1 MARSSSLPAASC
13 KAGTGRREKNRPQAG
28 NGQAKACPTKVG
40 HALACPSFH
49 GFLPPIPLPGLL
61 WQPVSRA
68 YPNLDALAQAGV
80 CFDRNH
86 CQAAHRQDFPRGN
99 GRSQG
104 LNRRRRGGRGKW
116 RRGRPDHGDSAA
128 RGSTQAAGC
137 ASATG
142 PGRRSG
148 ARGALAA
155 GQEVRR
161 QSRQDASVVPGEAVP
176 QTASTVE
183 NGFVRSLLP
192 VRRSSKIDS

>member
-80 CFDRNH
+80 RFDRDH
-86 CQAAHRQDFPRGN
+86 CQFPLCN
-99 GRSQG
+99 PSRSS
-104 LNRRRRGGRGKW
+104 LPT
-116 RRGRPDHGDSAA
+116 GRPPLRRACSVTARLSATLTPTGSACRNCSRKTGTPRCAPARFSMGESTIPRLGPKAAGRPREMAA
-128 RGSTQAAGC
+128 RAAR
-137 ASATG
+137 
-142 PGRRSG
+142 PW
-148 ARGALAA
+148 
-155 GQEVRR
+155 
-161 QSRQDASVVPGEAVP
+161 
-176 QTASTVE
+176 
-183 NGFVRSLLP
+183 
-192 VRRSSKIDS
+192 